1 MKTISF
7 SIPGL
12 AVAAM
17 LALAGCATPES
28 RIRKNPAAFDALS
41 PEVQEAV
48 RQGRVELGFPTVAV
62 ELALGKPDRIYT
74 RQTETGTQEVWS
86 YVGYTTSLDRQRVEG
101 RFRIKDPQGGY
112 RTVTDS
118 IWVDVDRRTEYEKL
132 RVEFGGGQ
140 VRAIERTR

>member
-1 MKTISF
+1 MWSF
-7 SIPGL
+7 D
-12 AVAAM
+12 
-17 LALAGCATPES
+17 PEQVS
-28 RIRKNPAAFDALS
+28 VFL
-41 PEVQEAV
+41 
-48 RQGRVELGFPTVAV
+48 T
-62 ELALGKPDRIYT
+62 LGKPDRIYS

-86 YVGYTTSLDRQRVEG
+86 YVGYSTSLDRQRVEG